1 MSRSSARLAQVIA
14 GARGWEM
21 RSECGDT
28 FAYHLETGLMLV
40 AWGAAGIGVTL
51 RAESLTVG
59 KCYHSGGDLADAMR
73 AVLDPIIVALTTA
86 RDAVPVEVQP

>member
-1 MSRSSARLAQVIA
+1 MSRPSARLAQVIA
-14 GARGWEM
+14 SAPGWEM

-40 AWGAAGIGVTL
+40 AWGAAGIGVSL

-73 AVLDPIIVALTTA
+73 AVLDPIIAALTAA
-86 RDAVPVEVQP
+86 RDAIPAGVKP